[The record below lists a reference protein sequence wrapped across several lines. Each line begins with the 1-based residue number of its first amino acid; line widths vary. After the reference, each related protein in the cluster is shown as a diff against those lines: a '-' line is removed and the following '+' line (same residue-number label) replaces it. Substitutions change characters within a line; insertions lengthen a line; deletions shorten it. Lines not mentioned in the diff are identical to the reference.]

1 MAEPIDPQ
9 SMSNEEGEQRL
20 TEITRR
26 MEEAGAELRALSPSD
41 PSGDLAETIRHL
53 YLITDQHAL
62 MLESLRRRIERL
74 EEARAAPD
82 PDAPRS
88 SPDAS

>member
-1 MAEPIDPQ
+1 MAEPLDPQ

-26 MEEAGAELRALSPSD
+26 MEAAGDELRALSPSD
-41 PSGDLAETIRHL
+41 PTGDLAETIRHL

-62 MLESLRRRIERL
+62 MLESLRRRIERI
-74 EEARAAPD
+74 EEASAPPE
-82 PDAPRS
+82 PDAP
-88 SPDAS
+88 

>member
-1 MAEPIDPQ
+1 MAEPLDPQ
-9 SMSNEEGEQRL
+9 SMSNEEGEQHL
-20 TEITRR
+20 TEVTRR
-26 MEEAGAELRALSPSD
+26 MAEVGAELRALSPSD

-74 EEARAAPD
+74 EEARASPD
-82 PDAPRS
+82 PDAPRP

>member
-26 MEEAGAELRALSPSD
+26 MEEVGAEIRALSPTD

-62 MLESLRRRIERL
+62 MLESLRRRIEHL
-74 EEARAAPD
+74 EEARASPD